1 MAKNNSYGIRDA
13 AREGWRAIRKNIMSI
28 VVAFLSV
35 VTLAMF
41 IGLFLALIVF
51 VIFLQFNELTTLAV
65 ALATI
70 GIITGIVL
78 LIAFQAF
85 INNVTSLAFADGLHG
100 RKSDVGKLLKNGFKA
115 ILRVAATYM
124 NVLLVIIAPL
134 LAVGILFALLSVGGL
149 EGSKLVI
156 AIAGFVAWFC
166 WAVIAGFRYALA
178 PLVSLFEPKVSPRDA
193 LARSYQLMRNGGFW
207 FLIKGLLVLMAL
219 NILFSVMTGGSNFV
233 GPDTT
238 QRAAFSLW
246 YFIVNIISLAVSIVA
261 QAAFVAFYLNR
272 TKSHSKQF
280 SL

>member
-13 AREGWRAIRKNIMSI
+13 VKEGWRAIRKNIMSI

-35 VTLAMF
+35 VTLAAF
-41 IGLFLALIVF
+41 AGLFLALVVFIV
-51 VIFLQFNELTTLAV
+51 FLQFNELNALAV
-65 ALATI
+65 ALATV
-70 GIITGIVL
+70 GIITGVVL

-85 INNVTSLAFADGLHG
+85 INNVTSFAFADGLQG

-156 AIAGFVAWFC
+156 AIAGFVAWAC
-166 WAVIAGFRYALA
+166 WAIIAGFRYALA

-193 LARSYQLMRNGGFW
+193 LARSYQLMKNGGFW

-219 NILFSVMTGGSNFV
+219 NILFSVLTGGPNDLD
-233 GPDTT
+233 PNAT
-238 QRAAFSLW
+238 QSVAISLW
-246 YFIVNIISLAVSIVA
+246 SFIVNIISLAVSIVA
-261 QAAFVAFYLNR
+261 QAAFVAFYFNR
-272 TKSHSKQF
+272 AKVRK
-280 SL
+280 